1 LVDIF
6 FLFLSIYGS
15 AAAREV
21 SCTFTY
27 IDKKEKK
34 KTLFDEVG
42 SEAARELAEEH
53 ACAVRIWD
61 ILGHIRD
68 ILGTY

>member
-1 LVDIF
+1 MY
-6 FLFLSIYGS
+6 IYIY
-15 AAAREV
+15 RQ
-21 SCTFTY
+21 
-27 IDKKEKK
+27 KKKKKK